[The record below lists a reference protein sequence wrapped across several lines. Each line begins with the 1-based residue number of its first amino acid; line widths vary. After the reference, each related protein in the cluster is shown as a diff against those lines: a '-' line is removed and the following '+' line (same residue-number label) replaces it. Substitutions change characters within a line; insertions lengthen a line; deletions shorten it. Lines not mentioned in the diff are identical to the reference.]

1 MRANA
6 TVLQKPELLDSVP
19 VDAIDTLEV
28 KAALFDEGTPGTS
41 DRLVTHISKL
51 TGLKRLSIMAISPF
65 GKAGNARSAKNVC
78 PDPLAPPI
86 LFSDKLSDKFIL

>member
-65 GKAGNARSAKNVC
+65 GKARSAKNVC